1 MRMRKKSVC
10 AFILLLCL
18 ALALGTAQAAAK
30 PIVSGAERL
39 RYAVGDQ
46 LLWTVTEAG
55 QVSYYDSK
63 MIRTD
68 VAVIQ
73 GAARLA
79 ADNQTLYC
87 LANDG
92 GQQLI
97 YACTPSE
104 ASPYGRVLEAGFTV
118 RQLEA
123 AGSLYLLGDDG
134 CVYTAMGRGIR
145 GPYYAEKL
153 TAQGWENEK
162 SPPLPPTDNT
172 SVPTAGRPAGCR

>member
-18 ALALGTAQAAAK
+18 ALAWGTAQAAAK

-79 ADNQTLYC
+79 ADKAAQWMLAGMQNQLDER
-87 LANDG
+87 A
-92 GQQLI
+92 
-97 YACTPSE
+97 
-104 ASPYGRVLEAGFTV
+104 LEAC
-118 RQLEA
+118 REAILRKAPQLRDR
-123 AGSLYLLGDDG
+123 S
-134 CVYTAMGRGIR
+134 MI
-145 GPYYAEKL
+145 
-153 TAQGWENEK
+153 
-162 SPPLPPTDNT
+162 
-172 SVPTAGRPAGCR
+172 

>member
-1 MRMRKKSVC
+1 MRMRKRSVC

-18 ALALGTAQAAAK
+18 ALAWGTAQAAAK

-46 LLWTVTEAG
+46 LLWMVTEAG

-104 ASPYGRVLEAGFTV
+104 TSPYGRVLEADFTV

-123 AGSLYLLGDDG
+123 AGSL
-134 CVYTAMGRGIR
+134 
-145 GPYYAEKL
+145 
-153 TAQGWENEK
+153 
-162 SPPLPPTDNT
+162 
-172 SVPTAGRPAGCR
+172 

>member
-1 MRMRKKSVC
+1 MRMRKKGVC

-87 LANDG
+87 QANDG

-104 ASPYGRVLEAGFTV
+104 TSPYGLSLIHISFFALNLKCRTLYIDTDSLVL
-118 RQLEA
+118 
-123 AGSLYLLGDDG
+123 LY
-134 CVYTAMGRGIR
+134 
-145 GPYYAEKL
+145 
-153 TAQGWENEK
+153 
-162 SPPLPPTDNT
+162 
-172 SVPTAGRPAGCR
+172 